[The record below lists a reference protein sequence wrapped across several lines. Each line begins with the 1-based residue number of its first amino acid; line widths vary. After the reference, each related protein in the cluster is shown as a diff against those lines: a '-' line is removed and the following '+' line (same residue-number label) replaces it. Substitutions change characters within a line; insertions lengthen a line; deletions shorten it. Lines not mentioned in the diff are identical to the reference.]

1 MAKVVIIGMMLWEQD
16 GLTDDELQLCDHDLI
31 DLCRAMHLHP
41 ERDATWTV
49 ERLP

>member
-1 MAKVVIIGMMLWEQD
+1 MPRVVIIGMMLWEQD
-16 GLTDDELQLCDHDLI
+16 GLSEEEISLPDHDLI